1 MLFKATIL
9 TLLVAG
15 CTNVV
20 SRTGPDGAAICD
32 GTAASRKDHA
42 ATLAKDGGDDAVVT
56 GARLISQIDAACAM
70 M

>member
-1 MLFKATIL
+1 MRRMAMIL

-15 CTNVV
+15 CTNVGRP
-20 SRTGPDGAAICD
+20 SGPDGAALCD
-32 GTAASRKDHA
+32 GTAAARTALA
-42 ATLAKDGGDDAVVT
+42 AALAEDGGDASVVA